1 MNKKEFL
8 EVIEGV
14 VSGLEENSFDAP
26 RETAINLICGIALKK
41 AMEDKDGNMVLTVL
55 EVLESESPDFFASL
69 PEETVAK
76 ARSISAEL
84 IEAEKHLMS
93 YTLDDSFPMSMG
105 RTIVMLHVRNK
116 DNAKALEVMDFM
128 AAKDESITKQE
139 GFEEVR
145 STLREVIQED
155 LKKKN

>member
-8 EVIEGV
+8 EFIEGV
-14 VSGLEENSFDAP
+14 ISGLEENSLDVP
-26 RETAINLICGIALKK
+26 RETAINLICGIAFKK
-41 AMEDKDGNMVLTVL
+41 AMDTNDGNTILTVL

-76 ARSISAEL
+76 ARRISAEL
-84 IEAEKHLMS
+84 IETEKHLTS
-93 YTLDDSFPMSMG
+93 YVLDDSFPMSIG

-128 AAKDESITKQE
+128 AAKDESITKQD

-145 STLREVIQED
+145 SKLRNVIQED